1 MIFRLLSFLTI
12 HVVFVGHFCF
22 ADCHLFVLE
31 YKMLSKFMVSF
42 AVDFD
47 GCKIKP
53 KSQDV
58 GNYDL
63 TASLIPVCHC
73 IIPSHWAAF
82 FNIKSPLTNNVLWA
96 QSKQNKLYQ
105 LCAPQD
111 LDWKRAF
118 SIRLSDVSHH
128 MGVDWITDRFQSN
141 YDIIIGPW

>member
-1 MIFRLLSFLTI
+1 MITRCVCVMGGVGGVRGRG
-12 HVVFVGHFCF
+12 VVPLWKEKGH
-22 ADCHLFVLE
+22 AE

-73 IIPSHWAAF
+73 IIPSH
-82 FNIKSPLTNNVLWA
+82 
-96 QSKQNKLYQ
+96 
-105 LCAPQD
+105 
-111 LDWKRAF
+111 
-118 SIRLSDVSHH
+118 
-128 MGVDWITDRFQSN
+128 
-141 YDIIIGPW
+141 